1 MMCQITGKLRNVNMS
16 QGSATN
22 IGAVTEGESSR
33 VHIVGK
39 STYCCKVNSV
49 GMIYEAVLTLFHF
62 ILMRTK

>member
-1 MMCQITGKLRNVNMS
+1 MLSQMIGKLQNVNMS
-16 QGSATN
+16 QESAIN

-39 STYCCKVNSV
+39 STYYCKVNSV
-49 GMIYEAVLTLFHF
+49 GMIYEAMLTLFHF